1 MWMKK
6 LNNMK
11 NIFNYTYYRIT
22 KFYYKKDGSD
32 ATTAL
37 LTITLILSL
46 FLISIEFII
55 SGYFG
60 LDRKISTLEIILIL
74 IVMFVFYLIL
84 RKRYENKYSS
94 FREKWIKE
102 TNNKKRL
109 NGFLVILFILSPLIL
124 IVIVA
129 SFFGKLNL

>member
-46 FLISIEFII
+46 FVISIEFII
-55 SGYFG
+55 SGYFEIY
-60 LDRKISTLEIILIL
+60 RKISTLEIILIL
-74 IVMFVFYLIL
+74 ILMFVFYLIL
-84 RKRYENKYSS
+84 KKRYKNKYSS

-102 TNNKKRL
+102 TNNNKRL

-124 IVIVA
+124 IVIIA
-129 SFFGKLNL
+129 SFFGRLNL

>member
-46 FLISIEFII
+46 FVISIEFII

-74 IVMFVFYLIL
+74 IVMFVFYFIL